1 MTTRREVLPLLA
13 GAVGAVSVGCT
24 STQPS
29 PTEPELRRVSYTSQ
43 HTGTELDYFVYLP
56 RGHATRA
63 SWPVIL
69 YLHGDGDRGDGK
81 ADLDFVL
88 CHGPIYE
95 AWIQRRDLPFVM
107 IAPQLPLFGMGEA
120 PFFKNRTR
128 NSIPQRA
135 ATPPERPNENT
146 AQLKQPM
153 QGAPLP
159 EPFKFGA
166 DEDRQGW
173 QSLETEL
180 VSMIDQTIA
189 EFRGDPRRVHVTG
202 LSRGG
207 FGAWHFAARH
217 TDKVA
222 AVAPVV
228 GFGHP
233 DLADPIAKAKLPV
246 WQFAGGRDPSVPLR
260 QMYPLLN
267 RLESLGHDQVRFT
280 VHEDLGHFAWIRV
293 YGGQDV
299 YDWML
304 AHTKA

>member
-1 MTTRREVLPLLA
+1 MTTRREVLPLLT

-107 IAPQLPLFGMGEA
+107 IAPQLPLFGLGEA

-135 ATPPERPNENT
+135 ATPPERPDENT

-222 AVAPVV
+222 AVAPSSALDILTWPTRSRKRNSRCGNSPVV
-228 GFGHP
+228 
-233 DLADPIAKAKLPV
+233 V
-246 WQFAGGRDPSVPLR
+246 T
-260 QMYPLLN
+260 LLC
-267 RLESLGHDQVRFT
+267 RCDRCIHCSTGWSRSGT
-280 VHEDLGHFAWIRV
+280 IRCV
-293 YGGQDV
+293 SPC
-299 YDWML
+299 
-304 AHTKA
+304 TRI